1 MTLTSALNSAMTG
14 ITAASKQTA
23 VVSDNL
29 ANALTP
35 GYHRRSVELSTNA
48 YTSGVQIGSVT
59 RTLDPAIQKSVRAA
73 EATYSGAMVTADF
86 HTRMSDLIG
95 SVNDDFSLAQRLTD
109 VESALIEAT
118 SLPHSDARLNDL
130 SMQAEEL
137 AVSINAAADGL
148 SDLRNSSEE
157 SIAHLVR
164 DLQTNLQAVDDIN
177 DEILAAR
184 IGGLD
189 TAPLEDQRDNLV
201 DAINKVI
208 PVQIHNRDNEAI
220 ALYTS
225 NGIKLLDGSPAE
237 ITFDET
243 AIVTPF
249 MTIDNGMLSG
259 LEIDGRTVDTTL
271 NGALGGGEMAAH
283 FHVRD
288 VAAVQ
293 AQEDLDVFA
302 GSLIERFQSSTVDP
316 TIGAGDTGLF
326 TDNGNV
332 YDPTNLTAISSR
344 INLNT
349 SVSLS
354 GDGETWR
361 LRDGLHATG
370 IGNQGDTTILN
381 AYGDALSDPQTVS
394 SNGIGSGDY
403 SAYDMV
409 SNILTHHTQETT
421 WGEHE
426 LAYASTIFQEMQ
438 GRELEM
444 GVDTDAELQT
454 LMTLE
459 TIYAANARMIQAVD
473 EMLDQ
478 LMRI

>member
-164 DLQTNLQAVDDIN
+164 DLA
-177 DEILAAR
+177 
-184 IGGLD
+184 
-189 TAPLEDQRDNLV
+189 DQ
-201 DAINKVI
+201 
-208 PVQIHNRDNEAI
+208 
-220 ALYTS
+220 
-225 NGIKLLDGSPAE
+225 
-237 ITFDET
+237 
-243 AIVTPF
+243 
-249 MTIDNGMLSG
+249 
-259 LEIDGRTVDTTL
+259 
-271 NGALGGGEMAAH
+271 
-283 FHVRD
+283 
-288 VAAVQ
+288 
-293 AQEDLDVFA
+293 FA
-302 GSLIERFQSSTVDP
+302 GSRRHQ
-316 TIGAGDTGLF
+316 
-326 TDNGNV
+326 
-332 YDPTNLTAISSR
+332 
-344 INLNT
+344 
-349 SVSLS
+349 
-354 GDGETWR
+354 
-361 LRDGLHATG
+361 
-370 IGNQGDTTILN
+370 
-381 AYGDALSDPQTVS
+381 
-394 SNGIGSGDY
+394 
-403 SAYDMV
+403 
-409 SNILTHHTQETT
+409 
-421 WGEHE
+421 
-426 LAYASTIFQEMQ
+426 
-438 GRELEM
+438 
-444 GVDTDAELQT
+444 
-454 LMTLE
+454 
-459 TIYAANARMIQAVD
+459 
-473 EMLDQ
+473 
-478 LMRI
+478 

>member
-1 MTLTSALNSAMTG
+1 MRIWCG
-14 ITAASKQTA
+14 I
-23 VVSDNL
+23 
-29 ANALTP
+29 
-35 GYHRRSVELSTNA
+35 
-48 YTSGVQIGSVT
+48 
-59 RTLDPAIQKSVRAA
+59 
-73 EATYSGAMVTADF
+73 
-86 HTRMSDLIG
+86 
-95 SVNDDFSLAQRLTD
+95 
-109 VESALIEAT
+109 
-118 SLPHSDARLNDL
+118 
-130 SMQAEEL
+130 
-137 AVSINAAADGL
+137 
-148 SDLRNSSEE
+148 
-157 SIAHLVR
+157 
-164 DLQTNLQAVDDIN
+164 LQTNLQAVDDIN